1 MTNLMF
7 PRASFVGFDSL
18 FDELERA
25 SQRQG
30 TSYPPHNIVRLTDT
44 SYAIELAVAGFSM
57 SDLDIEVDKRALKV
71 SGTQTP
77 QSHDRDYIHKGISE
91 KKFTRSFN
99 LAEHVEV
106 SEASLNNGILT
117 IKLEHKIPEELKPR
131 KIQISNQLPTEAE
144 LAQTG
149 EEIERVLLTEED
161 S

>member
-1 MTNLMF
+1 MF

-57 SDLDIEVDKRALKV
+57 SDLDIQVEKRALTV
-71 SGTQTP
+71 SGTCP
-77 QSHDRDYIHKGISE
+77 VQSRDYIHKGISE
-91 KKFTRSFN
+91 KKFTRTFK

-106 SEASLNNGILT
+106 IKATLDNGILT
-117 IKLEHKIPEELKPR
+117 ISLELRVPEELKPR
-131 KIQISNQLPTEAE
+131 KILISNQLPTETE
-144 LAQTG
+144 LAQAG
-149 EEIERVLLTEED
+149 EEIEQVLLTEED